1 MAKSENILDLRRF
14 WRAVTQLRWI
24 YVASVVGFLA
34 LAVAYWFVALPQYKA
49 SGELLVEDSEM
60 GGGAGGMDQMMKT
73 FSIGGFGGAAVDNE
87 MLIMNSHD
95 VAMRV
100 VKNLQLN
107 RTYTAR
113 LDGDKQVLW
122 GNSPIA
128 VEAAPGYFDTM
139 RVALKVKVDIL
150 DSGKVDVKV
159 TKGLLGRTVG
169 EAEDVE
175 LPTTVK
181 TEYGDLTVLK
191 TSEFDNTP
199 YKTVKVSVT
208 SYEIA
213 CKLLTK
219 TLFIDVASKLGDAIL
234 VEYKAPNRQMGMDVV
249 NAIMAEYNAKRLQ
262 RTHSRAAEE
271 VEYYDGAIAKLMTE
285 LGDVE
290 KKEADFLSKDG
301 LLATPETASM
311 LAGTAMNNK
320 MADVQA
326 RQILDYYQKVLAAMK
341 TDAGGEEFVP
351 VVEGIPDANVTSYNE
366 AVWSKR
372 QLLRSATENNT
383 ALVQLNQRIDML
395 RGLMIESAEKMIAKS
410 KNEIASM
417 DNVTAAATSKLVD
430 VPQKTLEYTSIVRD
444 KTLKN
449 QLYAFLRQSREQSM
463 LQLYST
469 STLGFVFEE
478 AYCDLKPDNMTKYLV
493 FVIMLFL
500 GIFCPS
506 CLALWLTL
514 RYRKV
519 KDLMDLAPLSV
530 EANSVEYDGS
540 KAQLN
545 KLRAIL
551 VDNPSDNRVYW
562 MSVDGAGASVAP
574 ALVESLMAIGRR
586 VVQSAPASDNDTL
599 LSEAWQKDADSELGG
614 CNYLF
619 VQIPNPERAYEL
631 AHTIDEQS
639 ARLLVFVPSGKVK
652 RSALKAMLAGM
663 PADKVT
669 VCIITK

>member
-14 WRAVTQLRWI
+14 WRAVKQLRWI

-49 SGELLVEDSEM
+49 SGELLVEDNEM

-100 VKNLQLN
+100 VRNLQLN

-128 VEAAPGYFDTM
+128 VEAVPGYFDTM
-139 RVALKVKVDIL
+139 RVTLKVKVDIL

-175 LPTTVK
+175 LPATVK
-181 TEYGDLTVLK
+181 TEYGDLMVLK
-191 TSEFDNTP
+191 TAEFDNTP

-213 CKLLTK
+213 CKLLSK
-219 TLFIDVASKLGDAIL
+219 GLFIDVASKLGDAIL

-249 NAIMAEYNAKRLQ
+249 NAVMAEYNAKRLQ

-271 VEYYDGAIAKLMTE
+271 VEYYDGRINE
-285 LGDVE
+285 LLLQLTDAEQKV
-290 KKEADFLSKDG
+290 ADFLTTKG
-301 LLATPETASM
+301 VYGNQETASLLM
-311 LAGTAMNNK
+311 STTIGNRMTNVSAVRTLE
-320 MADVQA
+320 
-326 RQILDYYQKVLAAMK
+326 YYQKVLATVK
-341 TDAGGEEFVP
+341 TSMSNEVL
-351 VVEGIPDANVTSYNE
+351 IPTIESLGDGNVSAYNE
-366 AVWSKR
+366 AVLQKR
-372 QLLRSATENNT
+372 NLLRSATEDNM
-383 ALVQLNQRIDML
+383 ALKLLDDRLDML
-395 RGLMIESAEKMIAKS
+395 RALVIENSEKMIAKS
-410 KNEIASM
+410 QNEIDARSDM
-417 DNVTAAATSKLVD
+417 AEDAATKLLAI
-430 VPQKTLEYTSIVRD
+430 PQSNLEYQKLMREQGLKGSI
-444 KTLKN
+444 
-449 QLYAFLRQSREQSM
+449 YSFLRQSREQSM

-478 AYCDLKPDNMTKYLV
+478 AYCDLKPDNMKKYLV
-493 FVIMLFL
+493 FAIMLFL

-530 EANSVEYDGS
+530 EDNSVEFDGS
-540 KAQLN
+540 KTQLN
-545 KLRAIL
+545 KLRSIL
-551 VDNPSDNRVYW
+551 VDNPADKWIYW
-562 MSVDGAGASVAP
+562 MTIDAGASVEP
-574 ALVESLMAIGRR
+574 ALVESLSAIGCK
-586 VVQSAPASDNDTL
+586 VVQMGSVPDNDVL
-599 LSEAWQKDADSELGG
+599 ISEAWQKDAASELGG

-619 VQIPNPERAYEL
+619 VQVPNPERAYEL
-631 AHTIDEQS
+631 AHTIDKQS
-639 ARLLVFVPSGKVK
+639 ARLLVFVSSGKVK
-652 RSALKAMLAGM
+652 RSALKKMLAGM
-663 PADKVT
+663 PADKVSI
-669 VCIITK
+669 CIVK

>member
-14 WRAVTQLRWI
+14 WRAVKQLRWI

-49 SGELLVEDSEM
+49 SGELLVEDSDM

-128 VEAAPGYFDTM
+128 IEAAPGYFDTM

-169 EAEDVE
+169 EADNVE

-181 TEYGDLTVLK
+181 TEYGDLMVLK
-191 TSEFDNTP
+191 TADFDNTP

-341 TDAGGEEFVP
+341 ADAGGEEFVP
-351 VVEGIPDANVTSYNE
+351 VVEGISDANVTSYNE
-366 AVWSKR
+366 AVWNKR

-383 ALVQLNQRIDML
+383 ALVQLNHRIDML

-410 KNEIASM
+410 KNDITSL

-430 VPQKTLEYTSIVRD
+430 VPQKTLQYTAIVRD

-551 VDNPSDNRVYW
+551 TDSPGTKLIYW
-562 MSVDGAGASVAP
+562 MSVEGGGSSVVP
-574 ALVESLMAIGRR
+574 ALVESLTAIGRK
-586 VVQSAPASDNDTL
+586 VEELPSAADNDAL
-599 LSEAWQKDADSELGG
+599 LSDGWQREAQAALHG
-614 CNYLF
+614 CDYLMA
-619 VQIPNPERAYEL
+619 QIPNSERAYEL
-631 AHTIDEQS
+631 SHVIDEHA
-639 ARLLVFVPSGKVK
+639 ARLLVFIPSGMVK
-652 RSALKAMLAGM
+652 RSALKSMLAGM
-663 PADKVT
+663 PADKVSI
-669 VCIITK
+669 CIVK

>member
-1 MAKSENILDLRRF
+1 MAKSENVLDLRRF
-14 WRAVTQLRWI
+14 WRAVKQLRWI

-49 SGELLVEDSEM
+49 SGELLVEDNEM

-100 VKNLQLN
+100 VRNLQLN

-175 LPTTVK
+175 LPATVK
-181 TEYGDLTVLK
+181 TEYGDLMVLK
-191 TSEFDNTP
+191 TAEFDNTP

-213 CKLLTK
+213 CKLLSK
-219 TLFIDVASKLGDAIL
+219 GLFIDVASKLGDAIL
-234 VEYKAPNRQMGMDVV
+234 VEYMAPNRQMGMDVV

-311 LAGTAMNNK
+311 LAGTAMTNK

-326 RQILDYYQKVLAAMK
+326 RQVLDYYQKVLAAMK
-341 TDAGGEEFVP
+341 ADAKGEGFVP
-351 VVEGIPDANVTSYNE
+351 VVEGISDANVTSYNE
-366 AVWSKR
+366 AIWNKR

-383 ALVQLNQRIDML
+383 ALVQLNHRIDML
-395 RGLMIESAEKMIAKS
+395 RDLMIESAEKMIAKS
-410 KNEIASM
+410 KNDIASM

-430 VPQKTLEYTSIVRD
+430 VPQKTLQYTTIVRD

-478 AYCDLKPDNMTKYLV
+478 AYCDLKPDNMKKYLV
-493 FVIMLFL
+493 FAIMLFL

-551 VDNPSDNRVYW
+551 VDNPSDNMVYW

-574 ALVESLMAIGRR
+574 ALVESLMAIGRK

-599 LSEAWQKDADSELGG
+599 LSETWQKDAASELGG

-619 VQIPNPERAYEL
+619 VQVPNPERAYEL
-631 AHTIDEQS
+631 SHTIDEQS

-652 RSALKAMLAGM
+652 RSALKVMLAGM
-663 PADKVT
+663 PADKVS
-669 VCIITK
+669 VCIIK

>member
-14 WRAVTQLRWI
+14 WRAVKQLRWI

-49 SGELLVEDSEM
+49 SGELLVEDSDM

-100 VKNLQLN
+100 VRNLQLN

-191 TSEFDNTP
+191 TAEFDNTP

-213 CKLLTK
+213 CKLLSK
-219 TLFIDVASKLGDAIL
+219 GLFIDVASKLGDAIL

-271 VEYYDGAIAKLMTE
+271 VEYYDNRLSE
-285 LGDVE
+285 LLGQLTDAEQKVVDFQSNSSMYGD
-290 KKEADFLSKDG
+290 A
-301 LLATPETASM
+301 ETASM
-311 LAGTAMNNK
+311 LLGTSYANRLAIIK
-320 MADVQA
+320 AQDD
-326 RQILDYYQKVLAAMK
+326 IDYYEKVLATLRTSLSNDK
-341 TDAGGEEFVP
+341 LVP
-351 VVEGIPDANVTSYNE
+351 SMESLEDANVTAYNN
-366 AVWSKR
+366 AVLQKR
-372 QLLRSATENNT
+372 NLQRSALSDNI
-383 ALVQLNQRIDML
+383 ALKVLNEKLDML
-395 RGLMIESAEKMIAKS
+395 RGLVIENSEKMIAKAKS
-410 KNEIASM
+410 DLQSQKNVVNTAS
-417 DNVTAAATSKLVD
+417 SKLTAL
-430 VPQKTLEYTSIVRD
+430 PQENMKLMGLMRD
-444 KTLKN
+444 KEIKN
-449 QLYAFLRQSREQSM
+449 ATYAFLRQGREQSM

-478 AYCDLKPDNMTKYLV
+478 AYCDLKPDNMKKYLV
-493 FVIMLFL
+493 FAIMLFL
-500 GIFCPS
+500 GVFCPS

-530 EANSVEYDGS
+530 EDNSVEYDGS

-551 VDNPSDNRVYW
+551 VDNPADKWIYW
-562 MSVDGAGASVAP
+562 MAIGAGSSVAP
-574 ALVESLMAIGRR
+574 ALVESLLAIGRK
-586 VVQSAPASDNDTL
+586 VVQMGSVPDNDVL
-599 LSEAWQKDADSELGG
+599 ISEAWQKDAASELGG

-652 RSALKAMLAGM
+652 RSALKVMLAGM
-663 PADKVT
+663 PADKVS
-669 VCIITK
+669 VCIIK

>member
-1 MAKSENILDLRRF
+1 MAKSENVLDLRRF
-14 WRAVTQLRWI
+14 WRAVKQLRWI

-49 SGELLVEDSEM
+49 SGELLVEDREM

-139 RVALKVKVDIL
+139 QVALKVKVDIL

-169 EAEDVE
+169 EADNVE

-181 TEYGDLTVLK
+181 TEYGDITVLK
-191 TSEFDNTP
+191 TADFDNTP

-341 TDAGGEEFVP
+341 ADAGGEEFVP
-351 VVEGIPDANVTSYNE
+351 VVEGITDANVTSYNE
-366 AVWSKR
+366 AVWNKR

-383 ALVQLNQRIDML
+383 ALVQLNHRIDML

-410 KNEIASM
+410 KNDIASL

-430 VPQKTLEYTSIVRD
+430 VPQKTLQYTAIVRD

-631 AHTIDEQS
+631 VHTIDEQS

-669 VCIITK
+669 VCIVQ

>member
-14 WRAVTQLRWI
+14 WRAVKQLRWI

-49 SGELLVEDSEM
+49 SGELLVEDNEM

-122 GNSPIA
+122 GNSPVA

-150 DSGKVDVKV
+150 DSGRVDIKV

-175 LPTTVK
+175 LPATVK
-181 TEYGDLTVLK
+181 TEYGDLMVLK
-191 TSEFDNTP
+191 TAEFDNTP

-271 VEYYDGAIAKLMTE
+271 VEYYDGRINE
-285 LGDVE
+285 LLLQLTDAEQKV
-290 KKEADFLSKDG
+290 ADFLTTKG
-301 LLATPETASM
+301 VYGNQETAS
-311 LAGTAMNNK
+311 
-320 MADVQA
+320 
-326 RQILDYYQKVLAAMK
+326 ILMSTTVGNRMTNVSAVRTLEYYQKVLATVK
-341 TDAGGEEFVP
+341 TSMSNEVL
-351 VVEGIPDANVTSYNE
+351 IPTIENLGDGNVSAYNE
-366 AVWSKR
+366 AVLQKR
-372 QLLRSATENNT
+372 NLLRSATEDNM
-383 ALVQLNQRIDML
+383 ALKLLNERLDML
-395 RGLMIESAEKMIAKS
+395 RALVVEISEKMIAKAQ
-410 KNEIASM
+410 NEIDARSDM
-417 DNVTAAATSKLVD
+417 AEDAATKLLA
-430 VPQKTLEYTSIVRD
+430 VPQSNLEYQKLMREQGLKGSI
-444 KTLKN
+444 
-449 QLYAFLRQSREQSM
+449 YSFLRQSREQSM

-506 CLALWLTL
+506 CLALWLTM

-519 KDLMDLAPLSV
+519 KDLMDLAPLGV

-540 KAQLN
+540 KVQLN

-551 VDNPSDNRVYW
+551 ADNPSDNRVYW
-562 MSVDGAGASVAP
+562 MSVDGAGASVEP
-574 ALVESLMAIGRR
+574 ALVESLSAIGRR
-586 VVQSAPASDNDTL
+586 VVQSAPALDNDAL
-599 LSEAWQKDADSELGG
+599 LSDAWQKDAASELNG

-619 VQIPNPERAYEL
+619 VQVPNPERAYEL

-639 ARLLVFVPSGKVK
+639 ARLIVFVPSGRVK
-652 RSALKAMLAGM
+652 RSTLKAMLSGM
-663 PADKVT
+663 PADKVS
-669 VCIITK
+669 VCIVK

>member
-1 MAKSENILDLRRF
+1 MAKSENVLDLRRF
-14 WRAVTQLRWI
+14 WRAVKQLRWI

-49 SGELLVEDSEM
+49 SGELLVEDNEM

-128 VEAAPGYFDTM
+128 VEAAPGYFDTL
-139 RVALKVKVDIL
+139 RVSLKVKVDIL

-175 LPTTVK
+175 LPATVN
-181 TEYGDLTVLK
+181 TEYGDLMVLK
-191 TSEFDNTP
+191 TAEFDNTP
-199 YKTVKVSVT
+199 YKTVKVAVT

-213 CKLLTK
+213 CKLLSK
-219 TLFIDVASKLGDAIL
+219 GLFIDVASKLGDAIL

-271 VEYYDGAIAKLMTE
+271 VEYYDGRINE
-285 LGDVE
+285 LLLQLTDAEQKV
-290 KKEADFLSKDG
+290 ADFLTTKG
-301 LLATPETASM
+301 VYGNQETASLLM
-311 LAGTAMNNK
+311 STTIGNRMTNVSAVRTLE
-320 MADVQA
+320 
-326 RQILDYYQKVLAAMK
+326 YYQKVLATVK
-341 TDAGGEEFVP
+341 TSMSNEVL
-351 VVEGIPDANVTSYNE
+351 IPTIESLGDGNVSAYNE
-366 AVWSKR
+366 AVLQKR
-372 QLLRSATENNT
+372 NLLRSATEDNM
-383 ALVQLNQRIDML
+383 ALKLLDDRLDML
-395 RGLMIESAEKMIAKS
+395 RALVIENSEKMIAKS
-410 KNEIASM
+410 QNEIDARSDM
-417 DNVTAAATSKLVD
+417 AEDAATKLLAI
-430 VPQKTLEYTSIVRD
+430 PQSNLEYQKLMREQGLKGSI
-444 KTLKN
+444 
-449 QLYAFLRQSREQSM
+449 YSFLRQSREQSM

-478 AYCDLKPDNMTKYLV
+478 AYCDLKPDNMKKYLV
-493 FVIMLFL
+493 FAIMLFL

-562 MSVDGAGASVAP
+562 ISVDGAGASVAP
-574 ALVESLMAIGRR
+574 ALVESLMAIGRK
-586 VVQSAPASDNDTL
+586 VVQSAPAADNDTL
-599 LSEAWQKDADSELGG
+599 LSETWQKDAASELGG

-619 VQIPNPERAYEL
+619 VQVPNPERAYEL

-652 RSALKAMLAGM
+652 RSALKKMLAGM
-663 PADKVT
+663 PADKVSI
-669 VCIITK
+669 CIVK